1 MLGFIL
7 SGVIMSSAMAA
18 HPQGALTRAAKS
30 FLKAQ
35 SFPTV
40 FNDASFSTRM
50 QVLAQGY
57 EPWETE
63 YDSSGRCI
71 SGCAYSTM
79 DIDEDL
85 RQMQQQTQHAVT
97 ELQQLGYLPTQPV
110 QTQPVQTQ
118 PVQVQPVI
126 PPVQT
131 QPVHTQPVQTPPVQ
145 VQPVTPPVQTPP
157 VVTPPAQTQPIRCN
171 PHQSAIP
178 ADQDVPLGE
187 PVTGRPPITS
197 PFGRRTHPV
206 TGNQQN
212 HSGVDLGVP
221 RGTNVFS
228 PASGKVVSVWTD
240 STCGNGIKIS
250 HSRGYE
256 TVYCHLDKQIV
267 RSGERVQAGC
277 LIGKSGNTG
286 RSTGP
291 HLHYAI
297 KKDGTYID
305 PEKLMRR

>member
-1 MLGFIL
+1 MRMLGFIL

-35 SFPTV
+35 SFPKV
-40 FNDASFSTRM
+40 FNDASFATRM

-118 PVQVQPVI
+118 PVQVQPVT
-126 PPVQT
+126 P
-131 QPVHTQPVQTPPVQ
+131 PVHTQPVQTQPVQ
-145 VQPVTPPVQTPP
+145 TPPVQTPP

-171 PHQSAIP
+171 PHQPAIP
-178 ADQDVPLGE
+178 AGQDVPLGE

-228 PASGKVVSVWTD
+228 PANGKVVSVWTD